1 MKSLTEMRGFTMA
14 KIKIKT
20 YKIPKNPTNFIYK
33 EDVLSYII
41 ELEETDGLA
50 QLPENLL
57 LYYVLEILIDE
68 VNNGGFAQYLTNHS
82 AVGFP
87 YVNRAADRLENA
99 EFVQLLKDFSAE
111 TTCFLNDAPVT
122 EIELCDEFEEVLEK
136 LDDRFFALDKQYD
149 IEKLNLK
156 AYKTNYSE
164 GTIAI
169 PLVKERE
176 SANCRYFFADPNVT
190 LRQAMESLCDYISE
204 FDGSNWEIEFCDG
217 DILFE
222 KVFQMRLW
230 SDIPQ
235 CDLCEI
241 VQKFDQP
248 NILKLKEME
257 LFSVVN
263 ETDFCVE
270 QHVVRIKR
278 SGFEKNE
285 YVIKRSKHS
294 AVPKMKPSDR
304 GWPVHIYFDLPHQD
318 FSVGEIRQ
326 ILLELAPQYAC
337 IRSIRT
343 EQYHKL
349 PRFGTIVEMHYQK
362 TNE

>member
-1 MKSLTEMRGFTMA
+1 MA
-14 KIKIKT
+14 KIKIKK
-20 YKIPKNPTNFIYK
+20 YKYPKNPTDFFYK
-33 EDVLSYII
+33 EDVLNYTI
-41 ELEETDGLA
+41 ELEESNSLGE
-50 QLPENLL
+50 LPENLL
-57 LYYVLEILIDE
+57 LFYILQTLIDE

-82 AVGFP
+82 GVGFP
-87 YVNRAADRLENA
+87 YVNRAADRLENSEVA
-99 EFVQLLKDFSAE
+99 DLLKEFFAV
-111 TTCFLNDAPVT
+111 TNRFLNGTPVT
-122 EIELCDEFEEVLEK
+122 EIELTDEFEEVLEK
-136 LDDRFFALDKQYD
+136 LDARFFALDKQYD

-156 AYKTNYSE
+156 AYKTNYFE

-176 SANCRYFFADPNVT
+176 SANCRYIFADPNVT

-257 LFSVVN
+257 LSSVVN

-304 GWPVHIYFDLPHQD
+304 GWPVHIYFNLPHQD

-349 PRFGTIVEMHYQK
+349 PRFGTDVEMHYQK